1 MNRTLKNITIVCLCI
16 ILFGIGLT
24 GTGLLLG
31 GTLFFSYDIGAHK
44 MLTYKDMEYKITTD
58 NIDAFTSIDITTDA
72 LDITI
77 ESGDTYSIS
86 YPESEYE
93 ATTYT
98 VKDNVLTV
106 TSKDNFKNG
115 IFFFNSYH
123 TDRRCV
129 ITVPDS
135 STLNDITISS
145 RDGDCKIT
153 KQSVGNMNLTV
164 KYGDTILEKCTIEN
178 GNYKLSDGDLLLDD
192 CEITEINGNLSYG
205 DCTIKNCTINE
216 NVFDLSDGDFTLE
229 NTVSGSTDVSMKY
242 GGLSIT
248 KSSIDILTAQLQDGD
263 CTIHMDDSI
272 TSYSANLY
280 TDDGDIIING
290 QEQGE
295 QYHSN
300 GSDKKSIDVSTKYGD
315 IEIKYQ

>member
-16 ILFGIGLT
+16 VLIGIGLT

-31 GTLFFSYDIGAHK
+31 GTLIFSYEVGTHK
-44 MLTYKDMEYKITTD
+44 IITYNDMKYKTTTD
-58 NIDAFTSIDITTDA
+58 NIDAFTSIDITADD

-86 YPESEYE
+86 YPEGKYE

-98 VKDNVLTV
+98 VKDNVLTINS
-106 TSKDNFKNG
+106 TDNFKNS
-115 IFFFNSYH
+115 IHFFSSYRP
-123 TDRRCV
+123 DRRCV
-129 ITVPDS
+129 ITVPDGS
-135 STLNDITISS
+135 ALTDIAISS
-145 RDGDCKIT
+145 GDGDCEIT
-153 KQSVGNMNLTV
+153 KQSVGDMNLDV
-164 KYGDTILEKCTIEN
+164 EYGDTILEKCTIEN
-178 GNYKLSDGDLLLDD
+178 GDYKLSDGDLLLDD

-205 DCTIKNCTINE
+205 ECTIKNCTINKSS
-216 NVFDLSDGDFTLE
+216 FILSDGNLTFV
-229 NTVSGSTDVSMKY
+229 NAISGDTNISIKY
-242 GGLSIT
+242 GDLSIS
-248 KSSIDILTAQLQDGD
+248 KSSIDILTAKLQDGD
-263 CTIHMDDSI
+263 CTIHMDDNI
-272 TSYSANLY
+272 DSYSATLF